1 MVTKRRKET
10 ESQLE
15 GCECSEK
22 VQLLIK
28 KKKKYGRKQTEYI
41 SINEGQKRNAA
52 KISGK
57 G

>member
-28 KKKKYGRKQTEYI
+28 KKINMEGKKL
-41 SINEGQKRNAA
+41 SVFL
-52 KISGK
+52 
-57 G
+57 

>member
-28 KKKKYGRKQTEYI
+28 KNKYGRKETECI
-41 SINEGQKRNAA
+41 SINEGQKRNVAE
-52 KISGK
+52 ISGK

>member
-10 ESQLE
+10 ESQLV

-22 VQLLIK
+22 VQLLI

>member
-1 MVTKRRKET
+1 MVTERRKET

-28 KKKKYGRKQTEYI
+28 KKINMEGKKQCI
-41 SINEGQKRNAA
+41 SINEGQKRNVA

>member
-28 KKKKYGRKQTEYI
+28 KKNKYGRKETVYFY
-41 SINEGQKRNAA
+41 K
-52 KISGK
+52 
-57 G
+57 

>member
-28 KKKKYGRKQTEYI
+28 KKNMEGNKL
-41 SINEGQKRNAA
+41 SIFL
-52 KISGK
+52 
-57 G
+57 